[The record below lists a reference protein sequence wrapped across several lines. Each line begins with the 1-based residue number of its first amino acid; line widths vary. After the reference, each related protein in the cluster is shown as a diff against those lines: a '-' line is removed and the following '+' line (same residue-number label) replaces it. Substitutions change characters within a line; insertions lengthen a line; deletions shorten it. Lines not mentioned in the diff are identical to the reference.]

1 VSVPTQSRLR
11 AVWGS
16 AANDV
21 FAVGDTGTVLR
32 YDGIAWRAFPRPTA
46 RDLRALWGRGPTEV
60 YAVGDSG
67 TVLRYNGVT
76 WKILTAPWK
85 SIVYA
90 LFGGPGA
97 GSVTGVGEGGRI
109 FESN

>member
-1 VSVPTQSRLR
+1 
-11 AVWGS
+11 
-16 AANDV
+16 
-21 FAVGDTGTVLR
+21 
-32 YDGIAWRAFPRPTA
+32 
-46 RDLRALWGRGPTEV
+46 
-60 YAVGDSG
+60 VGDSG